1 MRLHIV
7 GCTVVDIILPRVTKL
22 PAWPDHTEFT
32 PSNLVMLPDGPILTL
47 GGNGGNA
54 AYVAAKCGAA
64 VTLHTE
70 LGQDA
75 LGTMARGWL
84 SDVGCDVRVGSHAES
99 TGINVSAVNARHQ
112 RATFFHPGT
121 TVGMPVFPSREE
133 TPGFLLVCGWPH
145 PPLKTLAT
153 KFRTVRR
160 RGTFTAMDVGPLLG
174 RAWSLES
181 LSAVLASLDLLLCNE
196 YELLRISQTA
206 DLEAAFAKLRGVFH
220 GHAVI
225 KLGPRGALWLPAGS
239 DRTHSVAGCRVR
251 TVNTVGAGD
260 SFNGA
265 LLAALGEKREFEPAI
280 RIACEVA
287 AGVVSSRKGVLGA
300 SDSAFQSIRAMR

>member
-1 MRLHIV
+1 MHLHIV
-7 GCTVVDIILPRVTKL
+7 GCTVVDIILPRVAKL
-22 PAWPDHTEFT
+22 PSWPEHTEFT
-32 PSNLVMLPDGPILTL
+32 PSNLVLLKHAPILTL

-84 SDVGCDVRVGSHAES
+84 RDAGCDVRVGSHAEA
-99 TGINVSAVNARHQ
+99 TGINVSAVNGRHQ

-121 TVGMPVFPSREE
+121 IVEMPAFSRREE
-133 TPGFLLVCGWPH
+133 APGMVLVCGWPH
-145 PPLKTLAT
+145 PAYNVLAAR
-153 KFRTVRR
+153 FRAVRR
-160 RGTFTAMDVGPLLG
+160 RGTFTVLDAGPILG
-174 RAWSLES
+174 RPWSPEALR
-181 LSAVLASLDLLLCNE
+181 AVLANLDLLLANE
-196 YELLRISQTA
+196 YELLRLMQA
-206 DLEAAFAKLRGVFH
+206 EDLDAAFARLRSFFQ

-225 KLGPRGALWLPAGS
+225 KRGPKGALWLPAES
-239 DRTHSVAGCRVR
+239 VRSHAVAGCRVR

-265 LLAALGEKREFEPAI
+265 LLAALGEKRDFEPAI
-280 RIACEVA
+280 RTACEVA

-300 SDSAFQSIRAMR
+300 SDSAFRSLKAS

>member
-7 GCTVVDIILPRVTKL
+7 GCTVVDILLPRVSKL

-75 LGTMARGWL
+75 LGAMAREWL
-84 SDVGCDVRVGSHAES
+84 RDVGCDVRVGDIAES
-99 TGINVSAVNARHQ
+99 TGINVSAINKRHQ

-121 TVGMPVFPSREE
+121 TVGMPAFPTREE
-133 TPGFLLVCGWPH
+133 APGLVLVCGWPH
-145 PPLKTLAT
+145 PPLKVLAT
-153 KFRTVRR
+153 KFRAVRK
-160 RGTFTAMDVGPLLG
+160 RGTFTSMDVGPILG
-174 RAWSLES
+174 RPWTLEA
-181 LSAVLASLDLLLCNE
+181 LSPVLANLDLLLANE
-196 YELLRISQTA
+196 YELMRITQAA
-206 DLEAAFAKLRGVFH
+206 DVEAAFAKLRKTYH

-225 KLGPRGALWLPAGS
+225 KRGPRGAWWLPAES
-239 DRTHSVAGCRVR
+239 EKPHAVAGCRVR

-265 LLAALGEKREFEPAI
+265 LLAALGEKQEFEPAI
-280 RIACEVA
+280 RVACEVA

-300 SDSAFQSIRAMR
+300 SESAFRSIRG